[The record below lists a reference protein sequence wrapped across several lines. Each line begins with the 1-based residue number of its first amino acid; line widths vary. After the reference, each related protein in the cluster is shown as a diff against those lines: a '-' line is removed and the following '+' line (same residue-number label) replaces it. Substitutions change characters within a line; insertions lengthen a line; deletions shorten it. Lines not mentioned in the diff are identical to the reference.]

1 MNRPTLFAA
10 LLVLAVGTSAAGELQ
25 LLEGP
30 TAAEDLVRVPGTRW
44 LIGSGLAEPTVPGRL
59 HLIDSARKQWQQAFP
74 SAAVRTAPDARRF
87 PDCTTPPDAAAFSAH
102 GLALRQTG
110 RGRHSLLVVNHGREA
125 IEFFTVASS
134 GATPQLTWVGCVAMP
149 ADVYLNSV
157 AALPDGGFVTT
168 QFYAKSQG
176 GMGAIRTGALTGGVL
191 EWHPGGVV
199 TPIPGT
205 ELSGANGI
213 ETTDSG
219 RVLYVAAW
227 GGREIVRFDRRG
239 ATMKKD
245 VAKVD
250 FAPDNLRWAADGR
263 TLLATGQRFDASGSG
278 PLQMAG
284 WRVVRVT
291 PATLAVA
298 PVYSADASAPL
309 QGVSV
314 GLEVDGQL
322 WVGPFRGDRIGYLT
336 LPR

>member
-10 LLVLAVGTSAAGELQ
+10 LLVLTIGTAAAADLQ
-25 LLEGP
+25 YVTGP
-30 TAAEDLVRVPGTRW
+30 TGTEDLVRVAGTPW
-44 LIGSGLAEPTVPGRL
+44 LIGSGLAEPQVPGRL

-74 SAAVRTAPDARRF
+74 AAAMRSIPDARRF
-87 PDCTTPPDAAAFSAH
+87 PDCSTPPDAATFSAH
-102 GLALRQTG
+102 GLAIRPVG
-110 RGRHSLLVVNHGREA
+110 RSHHHLLVVNHGREA
-125 IEFFTVASS
+125 IEYFTVNSA
-134 GATPQLTWVGCVAMP
+134 GKTPQLTWVGCVAMP

-157 AALPDGGFVTT
+157 AALPDGGFVAT

-199 TPIPGT
+199 TPIAGT

-213 ETTDSG
+213 ETTDGG

-227 GGREIVRFDRRG
+227 GGRQIVRFDRRG
-239 ATMKKD
+239 IDLKKD
-245 VAKVD
+245 SVPVD
-250 FAPDNLRWAADGR
+250 FAPDNLRWSRSGR

-298 PVYSADASAPL
+298 PVYSADASEPL

-322 WVGPFRGDRIGYLT
+322 WVGPFRGDRIGYLP